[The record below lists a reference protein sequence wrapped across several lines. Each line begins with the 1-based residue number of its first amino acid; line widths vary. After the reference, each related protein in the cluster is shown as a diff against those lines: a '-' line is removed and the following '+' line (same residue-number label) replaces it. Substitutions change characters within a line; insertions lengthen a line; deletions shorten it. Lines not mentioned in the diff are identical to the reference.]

1 MKLFDMIIMCLRNLW
16 RRKGR
21 TLLTVIG
28 VIIGC
33 CAIIVMISLGQGM
46 NAAMDNMLAS
56 WGDLNAIT
64 IYGNNRGGNV
74 VIGVESVMGGGS
86 GSDDRPKLDE
96 EALEMM
102 RNLDHV
108 ETVFPKISVDSSYVT
123 ITAGKNGRYRASW
136 MEIYGVDFSALKKM
150 GYVPE
155 QGDYPS
161 GDDTLHTIVLGN
173 EAAYQ
178 FRDTKKKGQ
187 NSYTYKQQMP
197 DGTWSE
203 PFFDPITESIQI
215 YINNT
220 KKPNDDGTYQSGGRA
235 YEFKMTTAA
244 VLEWDNDWQTVYSL
258 MIDMDFAKEIINS
271 YNRLNNVKDAKE
283 PEFSQIKLWVDDINN
298 VDAVETILSDLGY
311 NTSSM
316 ASQRKSMQGE
326 LGVVQMVLGCLAAI
340 SLLVAAIG
348 ITNTMIMSIYER
360 TREIGIM
367 KVLGC
372 FISNIRVVFLM
383 EAGMIGL
390 LGGAIGTVISYI
402 ISAVMNTLGSDTFA
416 NMFGIYTDGSS
427 PISIIPIWLVLLALA
442 FSTIIGLISGFYPA
456 NRAVKISALE
466 AIKNE

>member
-1 MKLFDMIIMCLRNLW
+1 MIIMCLRNLW

-21 TLLTVIG
+21 TMLTVIG

-64 IYGNNRGGNV
+64 IYGNSRNMVWVGDSSSN
-74 VIGVESVMGGGS
+74 ST
-86 GSDDRPKLDE
+86 DRPPLDDD
-96 EALEMM
+96 ALEMM

-108 ETVFPKISVDSSYVT
+108 ETVFPKIEVDSNYVT
-123 ITAGKNGRYRASW
+123 VAAGKNNRYRASW
-136 MEIYGVDFSALKKM
+136 MEIYGVDFSALEKM

-155 QGDYPS
+155 QGDYPDTE
-161 GDDTLHTIVLGN
+161 GDTLHTIVFGN

-178 FRDTKKKGQ
+178 FRDTKKRGQ
-187 NSYTYKQQMP
+187 NSYTYKQMLP
-197 DGTWSE
+197 DGTYSE
-203 PFFDPITESIQI
+203 PFFDPMTESVLI
-215 YINNT
+215 YVNNT
-220 KKPNDDGTYQSGGRA
+220 KKQNDDGTYQSGGRA

-244 VLEWDNDWQTVYSL
+244 VLEQDNDWQTVYSL
-258 MIDMDFAKEIINS
+258 MIDMDLAKEIISS
-271 YNRLNNVKDAKE
+271 YNRLNNVKDAKD

-326 LGVVQMVLGCLAAI
+326 LGVIQMVLGCLAAI

-390 LGGAIGTVISYI
+390 LGGAIGTVISFI
-402 ISAVMNTLGSDTFA
+402 ISYIMNTLGSETFA

-427 PISIIPIWLVLLALA
+427 PISIIPVWLVLLALA
-442 FSTIIGLISGFYPA
+442 FSTVIGLISGFYPA

-466 AIKNE
+466 AIRNE

>member
-1 MKLFDMIIMCLRNLW
+1 MKFLDMVVMCLRNLW

-21 TLLTVIG
+21 TMLTVIG

-64 IYGNNRGGNV
+64 IYGNSRYYYYDDGTNP
-74 VIGVESVMGGGS
+74 
-86 GSDDRPKLDE
+86 DDRPPLDD

-102 RNLDHV
+102 QNLDHV
-108 ETVFPKISVDSSYVT
+108 ETVFPKIEVDSSYVT
-123 ITAGKNGRYRASW
+123 VAAGKNNRYKASW
-136 MEIYGVDFSALKKM
+136 MEIYGVDFSALEKM

-155 QGDYPS
+155 QGDYPDTE
-161 GDDTLHTIVLGN
+161 GDTLHTLVFGN

-178 FRDTKKKGQ
+178 FRDSKKRGQ
-187 NSYTYKQQMP
+187 NSYTWKQELP

-203 PFFDPITESIQI
+203 PFFDPLTESVLI
-215 YINNT
+215 YVNNT
-220 KKPNDDGTYQSGGRA
+220 KKMNDDGTYQSGGRA

-244 VLEWDNDWQTVYSL
+244 VLEQDNDWQTIYSL
-258 MIDMDFAKEIINS
+258 MIDMDLAKEIIS
-271 YNRLNNVKDAKE
+271 GYNRLNNVKDAKD

-298 VDAVETILSDLGY
+298 VDAVETILSDMGY

-326 LGVVQMVLGCLAAI
+326 LGVIQMVLGCLAAI

-402 ISAVMNTLGSDTFA
+402 ISAVMNTLGSETFA
-416 NMFGIYTDGSS
+416 NMLGIYTDGSS

-442 FSTIIGLISGFYPA
+442 FSTVIGLISGFYPA

-466 AIKNE
+466 AIRNE

>member
-1 MKLFDMIIMCLRNLW
+1 MKLLDMIIMCLRNLW

-21 TLLTVIG
+21 TMLTVIG

-64 IYGNNRGGNV
+64 IYGNSRNMVWVGDSSSN
-74 VIGVESVMGGGS
+74 ST
-86 GSDDRPKLDE
+86 DRPPLDDD
-96 EALEMM
+96 ALEMM

-108 ETVFPKISVDSSYVT
+108 ETVFPKIEVDSNYVT
-123 ITAGKNGRYRASW
+123 VAAGKNNRYRASW
-136 MEIYGVDFSALKKM
+136 MEIYGVDFSALEKM

-155 QGDYPS
+155 QGDYPDTE
-161 GDDTLHTIVLGN
+161 GDTLHTIVFGN

-178 FRDTKKKGQ
+178 FRDTKKRGQ
-187 NSYTYKQQMP
+187 NSYTYKQMLP
-197 DGTWSE
+197 DGTYSE
-203 PFFDPITESIQI
+203 PFFDPMTESVLI
-215 YINNT
+215 YVNNT
-220 KKPNDDGTYQSGGRA
+220 KKQNDDGTYQSGGRA

-244 VLEWDNDWQTVYSL
+244 VLEQDNDWQTVYSL
-258 MIDMDFAKEIINS
+258 MIDMDLAKEIISS
-271 YNRLNNVKDAKE
+271 YNRLNNVKDAKD

-326 LGVVQMVLGCLAAI
+326 LGVIQMVLGCLAAI

-390 LGGAIGTVISYI
+390 LGGAIGTVISFI
-402 ISAVMNTLGSDTFA
+402 ISYIMNTLGSETFA

-427 PISIIPIWLVLLALA
+427 PISIIPVWLVLLALA
-442 FSTIIGLISGFYPA
+442 FSTVIGLISGFYPA

-466 AIKNE
+466 AIRNE

>member
-1 MKLFDMIIMCLRNLW
+1 MRIPR
-16 RRKGR
+16 
-21 TLLTVIG
+21 
-28 VIIGC
+28 
-33 CAIIVMISLGQGM
+33 
-46 NAAMDNMLAS
+46 AAC
-56 WGDLNAIT
+56 IT
-64 IYGNNRGGNV
+64 
-74 VIGVESVMGGGS
+74 
-86 GSDDRPKLDE
+86 
-96 EALEMM
+96 
-102 RNLDHV
+102 
-108 ETVFPKISVDSSYVT
+108 
-123 ITAGKNGRYRASW
+123 
-136 MEIYGVDFSALKKM
+136 
-150 GYVPE
+150 
-155 QGDYPS
+155 
-161 GDDTLHTIVLGN
+161 
-173 EAAYQ
+173 
-178 FRDTKKKGQ
+178 
-187 NSYTYKQQMP
+187 
-197 DGTWSE
+197 
-203 PFFDPITESIQI
+203 
-215 YINNT
+215 
-220 KKPNDDGTYQSGGRA
+220 
-235 YEFKMTTAA
+235 
-244 VLEWDNDWQTVYSL
+244 
-258 MIDMDFAKEIINS
+258 AKEIINS

>member
-1 MKLFDMIIMCLRNLW
+1 
-16 RRKGR
+16 
-21 TLLTVIG
+21 
-28 VIIGC
+28 
-33 CAIIVMISLGQGM
+33 
-46 NAAMDNMLAS
+46 
-56 WGDLNAIT
+56 
-64 IYGNNRGGNV
+64 
-74 VIGVESVMGGGS
+74 
-86 GSDDRPKLDE
+86 
-96 EALEMM
+96 
-102 RNLDHV
+102 
-108 ETVFPKISVDSSYVT
+108 
-123 ITAGKNGRYRASW
+123 
-136 MEIYGVDFSALKKM
+136 
-150 GYVPE
+150 
-155 QGDYPS
+155 
-161 GDDTLHTIVLGN
+161 
-173 EAAYQ
+173 
-178 FRDTKKKGQ
+178 
-187 NSYTYKQQMP
+187 MP

-203 PFFDPITESIQI
+203 PFFDPMTESIQI

-244 VLEWDNDWQTVYSL
+244 VLERDNDWQTVYSL

-283 PEFSQIKLWVDDINN
+283 LEFSQIKLWVDDINN

>member
-1 MKLFDMIIMCLRNLW
+1 
-16 RRKGR
+16 
-21 TLLTVIG
+21 
-28 VIIGC
+28 
-33 CAIIVMISLGQGM
+33 
-46 NAAMDNMLAS
+46 
-56 WGDLNAIT
+56 
-64 IYGNNRGGNV
+64 
-74 VIGVESVMGGGS
+74 
-86 GSDDRPKLDE
+86 
-96 EALEMM
+96 
-102 RNLDHV
+102 
-108 ETVFPKISVDSSYVT
+108 
-123 ITAGKNGRYRASW
+123 
-136 MEIYGVDFSALKKM
+136 
-150 GYVPE
+150 
-155 QGDYPS
+155 
-161 GDDTLHTIVLGN
+161 
-173 EAAYQ
+173 
-178 FRDTKKKGQ
+178 
-187 NSYTYKQQMP
+187 MP

-203 PFFDPITESIQI
+203 PFFDPMTESIQI

-244 VLEWDNDWQTVYSL
+244 VLERDNDWQTVYSL

>member
-64 IYGNNRGGNV
+64 IYGNSRYV
-74 VIGVESVMGGGS
+74 WVEDSS
-86 GSDDRPKLDE
+86 TSNSEDKPKLDE
-96 EALEMM
+96 DALEMM
-102 RNLDHV
+102 KNLDHV
-108 ETVFPKISVDSSYVT
+108 ETVFPKIEVDSNYVT
-123 ITAGKNGRYRASW
+123 VSAGKNGRYRANW
-136 MEIYGVDFSALKKM
+136 IEIYGVDFSALKKM

-161 GDDTLHTIVLGN
+161 GDDTLHTLVFGN

-203 PFFDPITESIQI
+203 PFFDPMTESVQI

-244 VLEWDNDWQTVYSL
+244 VLEQDNDWQTVYSL

-271 YNRLNNVKDAKE
+271 YNR
-283 PEFSQIKLWVDDINN
+283 
-298 VDAVETILSDLGY
+298 
-311 NTSSM
+311 
-316 ASQRKSMQGE
+316 
-326 LGVVQMVLGCLAAI
+326 
-340 SLLVAAIG
+340 
-348 ITNTMIMSIYER
+348 
-360 TREIGIM
+360 
-367 KVLGC
+367 
-372 FISNIRVVFLM
+372 
-383 EAGMIGL
+383 
-390 LGGAIGTVISYI
+390 
-402 ISAVMNTLGSDTFA
+402 
-416 NMFGIYTDGSS
+416 
-427 PISIIPIWLVLLALA
+427 
-442 FSTIIGLISGFYPA
+442 
-456 NRAVKISALE
+456 
-466 AIKNE
+466 